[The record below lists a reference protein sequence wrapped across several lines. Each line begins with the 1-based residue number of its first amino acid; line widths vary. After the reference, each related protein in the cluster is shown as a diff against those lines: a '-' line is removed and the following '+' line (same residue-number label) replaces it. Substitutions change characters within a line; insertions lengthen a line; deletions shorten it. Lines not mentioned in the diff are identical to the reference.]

1 MCCARVL
8 RAPPL
13 PWSRSQ
19 SNPRAPLESKCPV
32 QKDGNAQAVATPEQ
46 SQSAFGTECRKQWK
60 RSNWCHTRRA
70 PERLWNV
77 IGRHASFSTSRR
89 CNPCLPLKGKA
100 SGPALAELLT
110 HFNSGA
116 TAPPSCPQH
125 LARNANFQIAHIELR
140 FHGFLEGGQSATSMA

>member
-1 MCCARVL
+1 MFDFIRRCVAPLFC
-8 RAPPL
+8 APPL
-13 PWSRSQ
+13 PWPRSQ
-19 SNPRAPLESKCPV
+19 SNPRAPLESKCLV

-77 IGRHASFSTSRR
+77 IDRHTSFSTSRR
-89 CNPCLPLKGKA
+89 CNSYLAFKGEA
-100 SGPALAELLT
+100 SGSAFAELLP

-116 TAPPSCPQH
+116 TARPGCPQY
-125 LARNANFQIAHIELR
+125 LARNEDFHLAKIKLR
-140 FHGFLEGGQSATSMA
+140 FHGFLEGA